1 MRKYRLLAAAVAI
14 AVTVSACAPTAA
26 PAAPTSTNQTL
37 TIALADVPREQ
48 FDPSRGTATAKVY
61 QSLMYD
67 WLIGAQ
73 PTGKFDKSVGVAKEW
88 AYSSDGLTFTV
99 TVRDG
104 ITFWDGSPLTADDV
118 VFSLQR
124 ILDPKA
130 TSSGSATMRS
140 VTASVA
146 KAGTDTVELKLK
158 RTYLFLPQLLSRL
171 GVTDGAIV
179 SKKYFETV
187 GEAQFASKPMGS
199 GRYKVA
205 SSDGTTYTFER
216 NEKYWLGVKGRFAK
230 IVMQNA
236 PEEQTRLALLQR
248 GDADIVGLSAQAA
261 STLKGDG
268 IKVAVQPGKANLSV
282 NYHEQWKPENPL
294 SDARFREALN
304 LSINRK
310 EMLDTI
316 FFGRGDLAGV
326 PQLGPTH
333 IGFDASKFRKYE
345 YDPAR
350 AKQLIAQ
357 TGYPA
362 NPVQLDVYQYTWPG
376 VPELPQV
383 MEAIA
388 GYFKAV
394 GVNVRLVKTDYNT
407 LRDAWGKF
415 NVGAA
420 VAGNAADNR
429 PVYPI
434 ELVWSS
440 GGSLSYTHDPKLDAL
455 ITAWSTSRTV
465 PDAER
470 ALQAV
475 AAYVRD
481 NNIGTSIMIVATLYG
496 LGKNVAPWD
505 GLESVFPFEMSL
517 DGLLTAP

>member
-1 MRKYRLLAAAVAI
+1 MRTFVYAMALALAVA
-14 AVTVSACAPTAA
+14 ACGPS
-26 PAAPTSTNQTL
+26 AAPTPRSTNETL
-37 TIALADVPREQ
+37 RIALADVPREQ

-67 WLIGAQ
+67 WLIGAKPNGQ
-73 PTGKFDKSVGVAKEW
+73 FDKSVGVAKEW
-88 AYSSDGLTFTV
+88 SYAPDGLTFTV

-104 ITFWDGSPLTADDV
+104 ITFWDGTPLTADDV
-118 VFSLQR
+118 LFSLKR
-124 ILDPKA
+124 VTDPKA
-130 TSSGSATMRS
+130 TSSGSATLRS
-140 VTASVA
+140 VIGSVSKTNA
-146 KAGTDTVELKLK
+146 DTVEIKLK
-158 RTYLFLPQLLSRL
+158 QTYLFLPQLLSRL

-179 SKKYFETV
+179 SQKNFETV

-199 GRYKVA
+199 GRYKLV

-216 NEKYWLGVKGRFAK
+216 NEKYWLGAKGRFAK
-230 IVMQNA
+230 VVMQHA

-248 GDADIVGLSAQAA
+248 GDADIVGVSAQAA
-261 STLKGDG
+261 STLSGDG
-268 IKVAVQPGKANLSV
+268 IKVAVQPGKANLTV
-282 NYHEQWKPENPL
+282 NFHEQWKPENPL

-304 LSINRK
+304 LSVNRK
-310 EMLDTI
+310 EILDTI

-326 PQLGPTH
+326 PQLGPSH
-333 IGFDASKFRKYE
+333 VGFDASKFRLYE

-357 TGYPA
+357 TSYA
-362 NPVQLDVYQYTWPG
+362 KNPVQLDVYQYTWPG

-388 GYFKAV
+388 GYYKAV
-394 GVNVRLVKTDYNT
+394 GVNVRLVRSDYNT
-407 LRDAWGKF
+407 LREAWGKF
-415 NVGAA
+415 NLGAT

-429 PVYPI
+429 PIYPV

-440 GGSLSYTHDPKLDAL
+440 KGSLSYAHDPKLDSL
-455 ITAWSTSRTV
+455 ISTWSTARSI

-475 AAYVRD
+475 AGYVRD
-481 NNIGTSIMIVATLYG
+481 NNIGSSILIVATLYG

-505 GLESVFPFEMSL
+505 GLQSVFPFEMSL